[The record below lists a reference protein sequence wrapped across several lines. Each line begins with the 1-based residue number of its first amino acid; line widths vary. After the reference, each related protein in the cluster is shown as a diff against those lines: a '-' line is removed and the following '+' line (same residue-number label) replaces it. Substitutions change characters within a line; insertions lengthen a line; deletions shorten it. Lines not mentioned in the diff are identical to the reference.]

1 MFHALRVAALS
12 AVEPEL
18 FVEFVVVVV
27 VFVALSV
34 EVAVVVELLTAVFAE
49 LAESDGRPKKRNGIR
64 NLQILAG
71 V

>member
-1 MFHALRVAALS
+1 MFHVIRVAALS

-18 FVEFVVVVV
+18 FVEFVVV

-49 LAESDGRPKKRNGIR
+49 LAESDGRPNKRNGIR